1 VKTRTESNGTLLGV
15 NLAISESLVEVGG
28 DDDIDGLNDTGKVL
42 EEILL
47 GQLKL
52 KKRTVDLVDDD
63 NRLNTL
69 TEGLTKDSLGLHT
82 DTFDR
87 VNDNKGTVGDTE
99 SGSNLGREVNVTRRV
114 NQVDQELVLLGLDRD
129 VLEIL
134 CVRKL
139 TEKGDGGRL
148 DGDTSFLL
156 IRTCVCETSGTGVL
170 G

>member
-114 NQVDQELVLLGLDRD
+114 NQVDQE
-129 VLEIL
+129 
-134 CVRKL
+134 
-139 TEKGDGGRL
+139 KGDGGRL